1 MVSQY
6 LQKAYPCPATWYTAA
21 GPCLLLQPCL
31 SYSPSSLEHASNL
44 LVSQIGHSVS
54 HFHILFMLVSL
65 RQMLFLYYNP
75 LLPDFSIYNINRIL
89 LYPIFKCFIAPVP
102 TLPTSSCPLPML
114 SYLSFSPNNIS
125 MFSEGAWLCMCAL
138 RLCVMTLHVLLLHPS
153 LALPFPLKN
162 S

>member
-1 MVSQY
+1 MPDVS
-6 LQKAYPCPATWYTAA
+6 LP
-21 GPCLLLQPCL
+21 
-31 SYSPSSLEHASNL
+31 
-44 LVSQIGHSVS
+44 
-54 HFHILFMLVSL
+54 LVSL
-65 RQMLFLYYNP
+65 TVTTVEQISPSKYPMTSPLLPCHLYYNP

-114 SYLSFSPNNIS
+114 SYLSFIPNNIS

>member
-1 MVSQY
+1 MLDVS
-6 LQKAYPCPATWYTAA
+6 LP
-21 GPCLLLQPCL
+21 
-31 SYSPSSLEHASNL
+31 
-44 LVSQIGHSVS
+44 
-54 HFHILFMLVSL
+54 LVSL
-65 RQMLFLYYNP
+65 TVTTVEQIGPSKYPMTSPLLPCHLYYNP